1 MDMGGHRFFSKV
13 PEVNDW
19 WNRMLPLQGAPTY
32 DDIVLGR
39 KMPLKKG
46 GPDPEKRRQGHL
58 CAAIGYPHLL

>member
-1 MDMGGHRFFSKV
+1 MEQCGQIV

-39 KMPLKKG
+39 KMPLKKENNVTFLN
-46 GPDPEKRRQGHL
+46 P
-58 CAAIGYPHLL
+58 